1 MALAASPL
9 AAQACILPV
18 YSYWVSYAKTK
29 NVFSDALGSSNKP
42 AALNYSQLKSSSAVL
57 LSTVAATFILT
68 ASANPQRGLAVGQFE
83 LLAVAIT
90 ASLLTLFN
98 STLVKAHSPRNV
110 NSIELV
116 NFVLFCAVASF
127 LLITASNM
135 LVAFFALELL
145 GSVTLYAFF
154 VFGGY
159 ALSSSAQQ
167 SISAVSSCTYQFIL
181 NFFGS
186 IAFYASLSGLAY
198 YHGSN
203 VLSGAHA
210 RMAGGWALIAQTA
223 AVSALLVKLGTGP

>member
-1 MALAASPL
+1 
-9 AAQACILPV
+9 
-18 YSYWVSYAKTK
+18 VSYAKTK
-29 NVFSDALGSSNKP
+29 NIFSDATDLSNKP
-42 AALNYSQLKSSSAVL
+42 AALNYSQIKGSSVVL
-57 LSTVAATFILT
+57 LGTVATTFILT
-68 ASANPQRGLAVGQFE
+68 ASANPHRGLVVGQPE
-83 LLAVAIT
+83 LLAVAVT
-90 ASLLTLFN
+90 ATLLTLFN
-98 STLVKAHSPRNV
+98 STLVKAHAPRNV
-110 NSIELV
+110 NSIELI
-116 NFVLFCAVASF
+116 NFVLFCALSSF
-127 LLITASNM
+127 LLLTASNM

-186 IAFYASLSGLAY
+186 VVFYAALSGLAY

-210 RMAGGWALIAQTA
+210 RMAGGWAL
-223 AVSALLVKLGTGP
+223 